1 MGTSAVSVVM
11 AARNSERTVRA
22 AVCSILAQDYGDF
35 ELVIVDD
42 ASSDRTSSILAGLAH
57 DRLRVVRT
65 DARLGRSAARNRAI
79 RTAKHS
85 LIAIMDADDF
95 ALPSR
100 LARSVQLLESDAELA
115 GVGGQAAAMSGGRLR
130 IFGSAPTDRGA
141 VKRALL
147 AGRMPLVHPS
157 MLVRR
162 EVFEACGGY
171 DEVVMWSEDLELFS
185 RAAPQFEFVSSPD
198 VWLLYRI
205 RERDGWAQL
214 WNTER
219 ARRQIANQLAS
230 RRPFSGTDAVATL
243 AWSTRGWFGQ
253 RRHRPAELPDPTPEM
268 RAALDDCLAYDAMD
282 ANTTPAAT
290 RAT

>member
-1 MGTSAVSVVM
+1 VGTSAVSVVM

-22 AVCSILAQDYGDF
+22 AACSILAQDYGDF

-42 ASSDRTSSILAGLAH
+42 ASSDATSSILAGLPP

-65 DARLGRSAARNRAI
+65 DTRLGRSAARNLAI

-95 ALPSR
+95 ALPTR
-100 LARSVQLLESDAELA
+100 LARSVQLLESDAQLA
-115 GVGGQAAAMSGGRLR
+115 GIGGQAAAMSGGRLR
-130 IFGSAPTDRGA
+130 IFGSAATDREV

-162 EVFEACGGY
+162 EVFDACGGY
-171 DEVVMWSEDLELFS
+171 DEAVMWSEDLELFS
-185 RAAPQFEFVSSPD
+185 RAAKRFEFVSSPD

-205 RERDGWAQL
+205 RGHERWAQL
-214 WNTER
+214 WNTEH

-230 RRPFSGTDAVATL
+230 RRLFSSTDAIATL

-253 RRHRPAELPDPTPEM
+253 RRHGPAELPNPTPEL
-268 RAALDDCLAYDAMD
+268 RAALNECLAYDAMD
-282 ANTTPAAT
+282 ANPAPAAT